1 MKLTFYQIY
10 YHLKKNMMP
19 GGFPAIPAKY
29 RWKGRFITGMDKTA
43 EGIWS

>member
-10 YHLKKNMMP
+10 YHLKKYDAR
-19 GGFPAIPAKY
+19 GFPAIPVKY
-29 RWKGRFITGMDKTA
+29 RWKGRFIIGMDKTA